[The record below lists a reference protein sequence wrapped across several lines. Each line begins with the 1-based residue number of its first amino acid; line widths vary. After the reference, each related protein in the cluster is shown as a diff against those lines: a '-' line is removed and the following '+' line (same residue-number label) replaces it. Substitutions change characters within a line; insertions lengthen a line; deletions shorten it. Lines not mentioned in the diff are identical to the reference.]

1 MTCKDCLYQKTCY
14 FEAHYLDRKTWGKYK
29 DGVEKSCPD
38 FQNKTDFVK
47 VVRCKK
53 CKHKVDYCNSI
64 MCGRSMYRFNDG
76 VGGLVPTTP
85 DHFCSYGERK

>member
-1 MTCKDCLYQKTCY
+1 MTCKDCLYQKTCH

-47 VVRCKK
+47 VVRCKD
-53 CKHKVDYCNSI
+53 CKAAKSLIFFDGFYFC
-64 MCGRSMYRFNDG
+64 RKYRVCRNED
-76 VGGLVPTTP
+76 
-85 DHFCSYGERK
+85 DFCSRGKRRDS